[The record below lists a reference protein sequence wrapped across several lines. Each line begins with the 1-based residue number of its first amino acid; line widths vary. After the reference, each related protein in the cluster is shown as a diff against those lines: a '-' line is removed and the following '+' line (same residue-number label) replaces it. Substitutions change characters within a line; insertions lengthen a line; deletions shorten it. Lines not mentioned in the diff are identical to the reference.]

1 METSIIVYLGGEYTN
16 KSIGEHNKNLDLY
29 EENSFV
35 NCGGSFVKKIIL
47 LHICNLNLIILKFE
61 QIILTSYFSTI

>member
-16 KSIGEHNKNLDLY
+16 KSIGEHNKNFDLY

-35 NCGGSFVKKIIL
+35 NCGFFRQKNNSI
-47 LHICNLNLIILKFE
+47 
-61 QIILTSYFSTI
+61 SYL